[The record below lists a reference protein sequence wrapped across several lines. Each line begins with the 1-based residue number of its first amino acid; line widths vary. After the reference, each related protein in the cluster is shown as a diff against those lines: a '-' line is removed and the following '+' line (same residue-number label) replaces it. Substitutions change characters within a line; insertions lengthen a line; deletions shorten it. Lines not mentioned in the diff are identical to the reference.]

1 MYHTLVKS
9 APMKRTLLLAFLLL
23 AACETRRE
31 TPAATGSATDTN
43 PPAKPFRVGLLTPGS
58 IQDGGWNAIAWEGM
72 QKIESELGAEISHQE
87 TKSPAEFEEGF
98 RSYGAKGFDL
108 AFGHGFEFQEA
119 AKKAGAEYPNTI
131 FITTSGNT
139 IAKNVAPMRFKIE
152 EATYLLGVIA
162 ARESKTGKAGLV
174 GGINVPSIASS
185 FLAFK
190 AGAQSV
196 NPKFEVKEIYT
207 GNFDDLAAAKVAT
220 LSLIDAGCD
229 FIFHQAN
236 EAGRGVFQACS
247 ERKVKAFG
255 ANKNQT
261 ELAPDVIV
269 ASAVVDVA
277 GAYVQMAKIV
287 KEGRFEP
294 KVQQFAT
301 ADNTIRI
308 EWNDALKSQISPAT
322 VAEVERLTNEIR
334 NGTVK
339 PPAGF

>member
-1 MYHTLVKS
+1 
-9 APMKRTLLLAFLLL
+9 MKRVLVLAIFLA
-23 AACETRRE
+23 AACEARRE
-31 TPAATGSATDTN
+31 QPAAPAADAT
-43 PPAKPFRVGLLTPGS
+43 PRGGKPFRVGLLTPGS
-58 IQDGGWNAIAWEGM
+58 IKDGGWNAIAWEGM
-72 QKIESELGAEISHQE
+72 QRVQSELGAEISHQE
-87 TKSPAEFEEGF
+87 TKTPAEFDEGF

-119 AKKAGAEYPNTI
+119 ARRAGEQYPNTT

-139 IAKNVAPMRFKIE
+139 IARNVAPMRFKIE

-196 NPKFEVKEIYT
+196 NPQFEVKEVYT
-207 GNFDDLAAAKVAT
+207 GNFDDLGAAKVAT
-220 LSLIDAGCD
+220 LSLISAGCD

-247 ERKVKAFG
+247 ERKVRCFG
-255 ANKNQT
+255 SNKNQT
-261 ELAPDVIV
+261 GLAPDVV
-269 ASAVVDVA
+269 LASAVVDVPA
-277 GAYVQMAKIV
+277 AYVITAKTV
-287 KEGRFEP
+287 KEGRFKPEI
-294 KVQQFAT
+294 QFFT
-301 ADNTIRI
+301 MNDGTIRI
-308 EWNDALKSQISPAT
+308 EWNDALKSQVSPAT
-322 VAEVERLTNEIR
+322 LTEVDRLTADIKS
-334 NGTVK
+334 GALK